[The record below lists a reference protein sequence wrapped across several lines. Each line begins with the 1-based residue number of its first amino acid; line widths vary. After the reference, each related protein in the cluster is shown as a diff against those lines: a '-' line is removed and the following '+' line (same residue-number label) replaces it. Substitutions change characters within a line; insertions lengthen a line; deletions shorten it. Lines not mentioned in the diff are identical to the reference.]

1 MKKITLIFT
10 LTTAFLMAQTP
21 SKKQEITKEYSTNK
35 FQQNY
40 DIYSTPNA
48 YRTAS
53 GAPGSM
59 YYQQQVD
66 YKMDLILDDENK
78 ILRGNEFITYH
89 NNSKDELTYLWVQL
103 DQNMFAKDSKS
114 PLIENEKMKEVH
126 TPKSFATKYIHEGY
140 DGGFKVEAVNDGS
153 GKPLKH
159 FINQTMMRVNLPQPL
174 KSGEKFVF
182 QIKWWYNINDYKPNR
197 DRSGYES
204 LEDGNRIYVMAQ
216 FFPRMCVY
224 NDVEGWQNMQFWGRG
239 EFTLPFG
246 NYEVNITT
254 PSDHVLEATG
264 DLLNRKDVFSAEQ
277 LKRYELATKTF
288 DKPIVV
294 VTAEEAKAAE
304 KGFSKKTKTW
314 RFKADNVRD
323 FAFSTSRTFI
333 YDAMAVKQENGGK
346 DVMAISIYPNVANPL
361 WGEHSTMAVAQ
372 TLKTYSRF
380 TFEYPYPKAVSVSAE
395 DQGMEYPMICWNY
408 GRPDKNGKTPDF
420 IKYGMISVIIHEV
433 GHNYFP
439 MIINSDERQWKW
451 MDEGLNTFMQYHAE
465 QDYMKDYP
473 SQRFKPR
480 SIVPYMKRD
489 QNVLEPIM
497 SNSETYNDYGSNGY
511 FKPAIG
517 LHILRETILGPEQF
531 DFAFKT
537 YANRWKFKH
546 PYPEDFFR
554 TMEDATAHDLDW
566 FWRAWFYSTD
576 YVDMAIKEVNTYYV
590 STEPTDEQKKMNV
603 RRGRFGAEKGPF
615 LYLTKSN
622 DTSLK
627 EENKTAFDWTTNESL
642 IAYVNENF
650 SEAEKKNTKD
660 VKFFY
665 EVTFEKLGKMIMPI
679 LVELTFEDGSKENH
693 RFPEQIWAKGNETA
707 TQVFATSKKVSKI
720 EIDPEMKTADVD
732 ESNNVWKNK

>member
-1 MKKITLIFT
+1 MRKLILLFHCLAVAL
-10 LTTAFLMAQTP
+10 LTAQNAP
-21 SKKQEITKEYSTNK
+21 KKQEVSKGYSTNK

-40 DIYSTPNA
+40 DLYSTPNS

-53 GAPGSM
+53 GAPGPA

-78 ILRGNEFITYH
+78 KLKGQETITYH

-114 PLIENEKMKEVH
+114 PLIESEKIKEVQ
-126 TPKSFATKYIHEGY
+126 TPKAFADKYIHEGF
-140 DGGFKVEAVNDGS
+140 DGGFKVEEVKDAI
-153 GKPLKH
+153 GKPLPH
-159 FINQTMMRVNLPQPL
+159 YINQTMMRVNLPQPL

-182 QIKWWYNINDYKPNR
+182 SIKWWYNIKNYAPDR
-197 DRSGYES
+197 DRSGYEL

-264 DLLNRKDVFSAEQ
+264 DLMNRKDVLTAAQ
-277 LKRYELATKTF
+277 LSRYDLATKSY
-288 DKPIVV
+288 DKPVVV
-294 VTAEEAKAAE
+294 VTSEEALAAE
-304 KGFSKKTKTW
+304 KGFSKTTKTW
-314 RFKADNVRD
+314 KFKATNVRD

-346 DVMAISIYPNVANPL
+346 DVMAISVYPNIANPL
-361 WGEHSTMAVAQ
+361 WGEHSTRAIAQ
-372 TLKTYSRF
+372 TIKTYSRF

-465 QDYMKDYP
+465 QDYMKNYP
-473 SQRFKPR
+473 SSRFRPR

-489 QNVLEPIM
+489 QAVLEPIM

-554 TMEDATAHDLDW
+554 TMEDATAYDLDW

-576 YVDMAIKEVNTYYV
+576 YVDMAIKQVVPYYV
-590 STEPTDEQKKMNV
+590 TTQPTEEQKKANL
-603 RRGRFGAEKGPF
+603 RRGRFGAESGPF
-615 LYLTKSN
+615 LYLTKGTESTLKNEDKKGFDWSQNENLSKYIN
-622 DTSLK
+622 DNYSTTEKNSLK
-627 EENKTAFDWTTNESL
+627 EAK
-642 IAYVNENF
+642 Y
-650 SEAEKKNTKD
+650 
-660 VKFFY
+660 FY
-665 EVTFEKLGKMIMPI
+665 EVTFEKLGQMIMPL
-679 LVELTFEDGSKENH
+679 LVELTYEDGTKENH
-693 RFPEQIWAKGNETA
+693 RIPEQIWAKGNETA
-707 TQVFATSKKVSKI
+707 TRVFSTAKKVTKI
-720 EIDPEMKTADVD
+720 EIDPKMLTADVD
-732 ESNNVWKNK
+732 ETNNVWKE